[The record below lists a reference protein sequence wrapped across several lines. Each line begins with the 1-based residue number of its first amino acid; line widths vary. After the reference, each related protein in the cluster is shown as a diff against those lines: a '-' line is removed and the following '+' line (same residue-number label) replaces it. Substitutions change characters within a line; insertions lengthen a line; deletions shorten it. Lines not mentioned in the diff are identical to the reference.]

1 MNKRVF
7 FGIGTILLLV
17 GVVAVACGGGG
28 DGDSGGDSEPEP
40 TATTAVQQ
48 PGIAASEVNVRL
60 FEWTVDAGVESVAAG
75 AVTFN
80 AANIGGV
87 GHNLVVIRSDLAT
100 NALPVIKGGGG
111 DEASTAIEVV
121 GKIEELEPGLD
132 QSMVLELEPGV
143 YALICNIVDE
153 DDAGR
158 RSHYQLGMRIELQ
171 VTE

>member
-17 GVVAVACGGGG
+17 GVVAAACGGGG
-28 DGDSGGDSEPEP
+28 DGGGDSEPEP

-48 PGIAASEVNVRL
+48 PADSEVNVRL
-60 FEWTVDAGVESVAAG
+60 FEWTVDADVESVAAG
-75 AVTFN
+75 AVAFN

-87 GHNLVVIRSDLAT
+87 GHNLVVIRSDLAAD
-100 NALPVIKGGGG
+100 ALPVIKGAGV
-111 DEASTAIEVV
+111 DEASSAIEVV

-132 QSMVLELEPGV
+132 ESMVLDLEPGV
-143 YALICNIVDE
+143 YTLICNIVDE
-153 DDAGR
+153 ADAGR